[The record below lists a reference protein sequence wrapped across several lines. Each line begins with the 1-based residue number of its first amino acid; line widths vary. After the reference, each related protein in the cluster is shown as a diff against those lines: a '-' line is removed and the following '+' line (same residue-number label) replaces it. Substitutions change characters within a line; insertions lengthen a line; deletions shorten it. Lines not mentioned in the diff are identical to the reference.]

1 MNRAERNIA
10 FVERYCKVPDGKFVG
25 EPLKFADFQ
34 KEFFHGIFGNR
45 KIRRAIWSMARK
57 NAKTVTI
64 ACLLLVFLVG
74 PEAKENSQIVSG
86 AMSREQASLVFDACC
101 KIIRQSPELMSVIK
115 IRPSSK
121 ELIGLPMN
129 VHYKALSAEGKTAHG
144 LSPLVIIIDE
154 LGQVVG
160 PRSEFYE
167 ALTTSQGAH
176 ENPLEIII
184 STQAATDA
192 DLLSVLIDDAKDDE
206 NTYCVVHEAPAGC
219 DLLDKKAWEAAN
231 PALGLFRS
239 LEDVE
244 NQAQAASR
252 MPSAEASF
260 RNLILNQRVSTVSP
274 FVSRSVWQG
283 CQGEMPK
290 PSSSHLTFGGLDL
303 SGKTDL
309 TALVLT
315 QDINGVKPLWAWF
328 WTPEKNLIERSRK
341 DRAPYDQWVQEGW
354 IRTTSGATVD
364 YEYVARDML
373 EILEEFEVCSLA
385 FDRWRI
391 DLLMKEFADLG
402 HEPPL
407 VPFGQG
413 YKDMSPALDH
423 LEADL
428 LNERIVH
435 DGNPVLTMCMAN
447 AVITQDP
454 AGNRK
459 LDKHKATGR
468 IDGAVAAAMAIGQ
481 AAKSED
487 TRMPVS
493 PWEDENFTMGA

>member
-1 MNRAERNIA
+1 MNRAEKNIA
-10 FVERYCKVPDGKFVG
+10 FVERYCRIPDGKFVG
-25 EPLKFADFQ
+25 EPLRFADFQ
-34 KEFFHGIFGNR
+34 KDFFHGIFGNR

-74 PEAKENSQIVSG
+74 PEAKQNSQIVSG
-86 AMSREQASLVFDACC
+86 AMSREQAGLVFDACC
-101 KIIRQSPELMSVIK
+101 KIIRQSSELSAIIK
-115 IRPSSK
+115 IKPSSK

-144 LSPLVIIIDE
+144 LSPLVVIMDE
-154 LGQVVG
+154 LGQVIG

-167 ALTTSQGAH
+167 ALSTSQGAH
-176 ENPLEIII
+176 DDPLQIII

-192 DLLSVLIDDAKDDE
+192 DLLSVLIDDAKNDE
-206 NTYCVVHEAPAGC
+206 SAYCVVHEAPEGC
-219 DLLDKKAWEAAN
+219 DVLDEDAWYAAN

-239 LEDVE
+239 LEDVRE
-244 NQAQAASR
+244 QAQGAAR

-260 RNLILNQRVSTVSP
+260 RNLILNQRVTTVSP
-274 FVSRSVWQG
+274 FVSKSVWDSCFG
-283 CQGEMPK
+283 DVP
-290 PSSSHLTFGGLDL
+290 PANPDLLTFGGLDL
-303 SGKTDL
+303 SGRTDL
-309 TALVLT
+309 TSLVLT
-315 QDINGVKPLWAWF
+315 QDQDDCVPVWAWF
-328 WTPEKNLIERSRK
+328 WVPEKGLLERSKK
-341 DRAPYDQWVQEGW
+341 DRVPYDQWVNEGW
-354 IRTTSGATVD
+354 IRTTPGATVD
-364 YEYVARDML
+364 YEYVAQDML
-373 EILEEFEVCSLA
+373 EILNDFEASSLA

-391 DLLMKEFADLG
+391 ELLMKEFEKLG

-407 VPFGQG
+407 SPFGQG
-413 YKDMSPALDH
+413 FKDMSPALDA

-428 LNERIVH
+428 LNARIRH

-468 IDGAVAAAMAIGQ
+468 IDGAVSLAMSRGQ

-487 TRMPVS
+487 TRIPVS
-493 PWEDENFTMGA
+493 PWEDEGFSMGV